1 MILDLLRLFIFVLN
15 FLPTLLRL
23 AENVMTNEP
32 HDVIMLICLKILSC
46 VPVFYNQFFFYVR
59 KLIINSVWYQIFSLI
74 KIL

>member
-32 HDVIMLICLKILSC
+32 HDVIMLICLNIFSC
-46 VPVFYNQFFFYVR
+46 VFYNQFLFF
-59 KLIINSVWYQIFSLI
+59 SVLEN
-74 KIL
+74 

>member
-32 HDVIMLICLKILSC
+32 HDVIMLICLKSFL
-46 VPVFYNQFFFYVR
+46 VYRYF
-59 KLIINSVWYQIFSLI
+59 IINFFSMLEN
-74 KIL
+74 

>member
-46 VPVFYNQFFFYVR
+46 VFYNQFLFFSM
-59 KLIINSVWYQIFSLI
+59 LEN
-74 KIL
+74 

>member
-46 VPVFYNQFFFYVR
+46 VFYNQFLLF
-59 KLIINSVWYQIFSLI
+59 SVLDNYN
-74 KIL
+74 